1 MLVGDVGSMD
11 ELAYIICYRIG
22 SLLMNY
28 LGMPLGSSFKAT
40 TVWNPIL
47 EKMEHRLF
55 RLEKIKI
62 IPVKRGKVDAT
73 EKYDLKSSNLLS
85 FLVYHCFLWIG
96 LGNEFKFH
104 LVDWNTM
111 CSPIVRR
118 DLGVC
123 KLSTL
128 TKLS

>member
-1 MLVGDVGSMD
+1 MLWGCYKFENVNLSISGIVLVGDVGSMD

-28 LGMPLGSSFKAT
+28 LGMPLGSSFKTT

-85 FLVYHCFLWIG
+85 FLVYHCFLCQTG
-96 LGNEFKFH
+96 
-104 LVDWNTM
+104 
-111 CSPIVRR
+111 
-118 DLGVC
+118 
-123 KLSTL
+123 
-128 TKLS
+128 